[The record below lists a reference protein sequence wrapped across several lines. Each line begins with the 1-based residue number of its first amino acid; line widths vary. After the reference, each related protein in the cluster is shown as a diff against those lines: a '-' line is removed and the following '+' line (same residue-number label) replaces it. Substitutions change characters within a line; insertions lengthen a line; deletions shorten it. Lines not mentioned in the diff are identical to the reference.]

1 MGHSFVQISIE
12 YLVWELGGILGK
24 ILLPKTL
31 WLFSK
36 AILTHAYQPV
46 TQGSGHFMFSS
57 HYHHSNL
64 ESSLLSPLI
73 DR

>member
-12 YLVWELGGILGK
+12 YLVWELRWGWGTLGK

-36 AILTHAYQPV
+36 AILTHAHQPI
-46 TQGSGHFMFSS
+46 TQGSGHFMLFS
-57 HYHHSNL
+57 HYHHSIW
-64 ESSLLSPLI
+64 SHSYYHP
-73 DR
+73 